1 VIIVNLWTITWFEL
15 RRLARTRTVI
25 LNQFLLPLL
34 LIFIIGSALSS
45 LYSTTEKPHVDPIS
59 IMMINHSDSGDLDK
73 LGWNQFMASPD
84 VKRQLHIVQ
93 ADNKDEAI
101 AQLKEQKIDL
111 VIIIPRHFAQS
122 VKSGDTAEWEIIKGK
137 DSAKN
142 EVGMLLINSYLKQ
155 LNLDLVSGGNR
166 FVEPS
171 STDQE
176 NNSSYVQMKSISDT
190 GIKYSSFQIYACSML
205 IMFLLYSGITMS
217 ISLQSEQKNKTL
229 ARLKGMPLSSF
240 TIFMGKILGNSVMAM
255 IQATVIVLGTHWLYG
270 VNWGGRTLYL
280 IVICFL
286 IIIISMLM
294 ATVITLLVKSSASTS
309 IIIQSII
316 VVMTFVSGG
325 FRPINDEFISKLGE
339 YTVNYHASQGIM
351 NMMLT
356 GDMTKVLHHISILGI
371 YSAVILLI
379 SVIVYRKVGY
389 NE

>member
-1 VIIVNLWTITWFEL
+1 MVNLWTITWFEL
-15 RRLARTRTVI
+15 KRLTRTRTVL
-25 LNQFLLPLL
+25 LNQFLLPML

-45 LYSTTEKPHVDPIS
+45 LYTTTEKPHVDPIS
-59 IMMINHSDSGDLDK
+59 IMMINHSGSDDLEK
-73 LGWNQFMASPD
+73 IGWNQFIASSD
-84 VKRQLHIVQ
+84 VKDQLHIVQ
-93 ADNKDEAI
+93 GNNKEDAI

-111 VIIIPRHFAQS
+111 AIIIPAQLFKS
-122 VKSGDTAEWEIIKGK
+122 VQSGDKVVWEIIEGK
-137 DSAKN
+137 DSTKN
-142 EVGMLLINSYLKQ
+142 EIGMFMIEGYLKQ
-155 LNLDLVSGGNR
+155 LNVTLV
-166 FVEPS
+166 
-171 STDQE
+171 DQK
-176 NNSSYVQMKSISDT
+176 NTSFVQMTAISDT
-190 GIKYSSFQIYACSML
+190 GINFSSFQIYACSML
-205 IMFLLYSGITMS
+205 TMFLLYSGLTAS

-229 ARLKGMPLSSF
+229 ARLKGMPVSST

-255 IQATVIVLGTHWLYG
+255 IQATVIILGTHWLYG
-270 VNWGGRTLYL
+270 VNWGARPLYL
-280 IVICFL
+280 VIICFL

-294 ATVITLLVKSSASTS
+294 ATVITLLVKSSATTS

-356 GDMTKVLHHISILGI
+356 GDMTKIVHHISILGI